1 MVCVFSKQLLIWAIF
16 GHLAHGAQ
24 FLRRKDP
31 IVDQVFAGLNPKC
44 ICDCCMTQERLP
56 NELKYGLTHKCVP
69 SAEGPTDSC
78 PVQCDPSSSDVILTA
93 AHGITDYPR
102 YCMLKCVPLAPLVG
116 STCRR
121 QTQEEKEKSM
131 DSSGNGSSNVGTP
144 FSISTTESTV
154 ESEAAVEAKKQLAA
168 ERDPSEVQR
177 VRIKVIGESK
187 RAQAAA
193 SMSHAASS
201 LSRAHDES
209 SRIEV
214 SSSHVLHAASQVTPM
229 NNFGV
234 AAEMDVKNEVNKA
247 DENAHRSIKVSGAAE
262 LLSKEQAKK
271 AEEES
276 ISAIRTS
283 VHDFAA
289 REANADAQRFAWDRP
304 ENWPRVLAVRAA
316 NPYLE
321 AMVAAIQ
328 RVSEYEAVAKG
339 LFGKAKGEQ
348 EKAQKLTTLANV
360 HESEGDN
367 LGASKIRNEIDILLA
382 SATGHS
388 AEAEKNVKIAEN
400 TRKTIPEFQD
410 GGRAA
415 ALYTAFQYK
424 YDTAGNWKVKEA

>member
-1 MVCVFSKQLLIWAIF
+1 MLK
-16 GHLAHGAQ
+16 HLSSFTLHADGAQ

-31 IVDQVFAGLNPKC
+31 VVDQIFAGLSKKC
-44 ICDCCMTQERLP
+44 LCDCCMAQERLP
-56 NELKYGLTHKCVP
+56 AELKYGLTHKCVP
-69 SAEGPTDSC
+69 SAEGPSETC
-78 PVQCDPSSSDVILTA
+78 PAQCDPSSSDVILTA

-121 QTQEEKEKSM
+121 QTQEEKETSM
-131 DSSGNGSSNVGTP
+131 DSSGNGSSNVGKP
-144 FSISTTESTV
+144 FSISTTESTEE
-154 ESEAAVEAKKQLAA
+154 ESEAAKEAKKQIAA
-168 ERDPSEVQR
+168 EKDPKEIQR
-177 VRIKVIGESK
+177 VKIKVIDENK

-201 LSRAHDES
+201 LTRTHDES
-209 SRIEV
+209 SRVDV
-214 SSSHVLHAASQVTPM
+214 SSSRVLHDASQVTPM
-229 NNFGV
+229 KNFGV
-234 AAEMDVKNEVNKA
+234 AAEMDVTNEVNKA
-247 DENAHRSIKVSGAAE
+247 DENAHRSLKVRDAAKV
-262 LLSKEQAKK
+262 LSKQQAKK
-271 AEEES
+271 AEEEA

-316 NPYLE
+316 QPYLG

-328 RVSEYEAVAKG
+328 RVSEYEAAAKG

-348 EKAQKLTTLANV
+348 AKAEKLGTLADV
-360 HESEGDN
+360 HESEGDH
-367 LGASKIRNEIDILLA
+367 LGASKIRNEINLLLK
-382 SATGHS
+382 SAAGHN
-388 AEAEKNVKIAEN
+388 AEAEKYVKTAEN

-424 YDTAGNWKVKEA
+424 YDTAGNWRDKKEA